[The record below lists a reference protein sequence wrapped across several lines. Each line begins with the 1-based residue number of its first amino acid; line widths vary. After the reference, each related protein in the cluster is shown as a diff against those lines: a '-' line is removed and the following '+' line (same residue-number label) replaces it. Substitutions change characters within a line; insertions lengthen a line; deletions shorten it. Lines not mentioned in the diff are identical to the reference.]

1 MFFVLIYTQIAICD
15 LNGHRPST
23 YVLLAET
30 LVDKTGPPY
39 CSELDHYGVAGAV
52 IEAVA
57 SLRPY
62 AAAAPGITISH

>member
-15 LNGHRPST
+15 LNGHCPST
-23 YVLLAET
+23 YVFPTEA
-30 LVDKTGPPY
+30 LVDETGPPY
-39 CSELDHYGVAGAV
+39 CSELDHYGFSGAL

-62 AAAAPGITISH
+62 AAAAAGITISH